1 MNTIDPTP
9 RRFVRFCIMMM
20 AFSRIAGAVNF
31 TVNDTADLVDSNT
44 ADGQCRTATN
54 TCTLRAAIQQAN
66 ALIGPGTDAVNI
78 PAGIYRLT
86 IPGVG
91 DDQAASGDLDITDN
105 LDLIG
110 AGPGQTI
117 IDAGGI
123 DRVFDIVVST
133 STSISAL
140 SIRGGAAS
148 DSVSP
153 GFFGGGVLVRSGT
166 SLDLANCSLE
176 GNSAN
181 QGGGLFAATSSTTS
195 ISDCSFRDNLALD
208 LGFTTTLGAAILTL
222 STLDL
227 DRVEVSDNASA
238 LKSGVVFAQS
248 ATSLA
253 VRNSTISTNQDVG
266 LSVQNTELD
275 LVNSTIQ
282 GNSSGGLS
290 FLASTEPTR

>member
-1 MNTIDPTP
+1 MNTINPTP
-9 RRFVRFCIMMM
+9 KRFVRFCIMMM

-44 ADGQCRTATN
+44 ADGQCLTASN

-66 ALIGPGTDAVNI
+66 ALLGPGTDAVNI

-105 LDLIG
+105 LDVIG

-133 STSISAL
+133 STSISASISAL
-140 SIRGGAAS
+140 TIRGGAAS

-153 GFFGGGVLVRSGT
+153 GFLGGGVLVRNLH

-176 GNSAN
+176 ANSAN

-195 ISDCSFRDNLALD
+195 ISDCSFRDNMALD
-208 LGFTTTLGAAILTL
+208 LGFTTTLGGAILTL

-227 DRVEVSDNASA
+227 DRVEVSDNESD
-238 LKSGVVFAQS
+238 LKSGVVFAQN

-266 LSVQNTELD
+266 LTVQNTEIGRAH
-275 LVNSTIQ
+275 V
-282 GNSSGGLS
+282 
-290 FLASTEPTR
+290 